1 VFWKFRKQSIT
12 ISAELHE
19 KLAQTCEPIEEV
31 PSAVLRV
38 RRVKRRRQEPERIPA
53 GLKPNLLCGM

>member
-1 VFWKFRKQSIT
+1 MFWKFRKRSIT

-19 KLAQTCEPIEEV
+19 KLAQTCEPIDEV
-31 PSAVLRV
+31 PSSVVRV
-38 RRVKRRRQEPERIPA
+38 RPVKNREQEPERITA